1 MANPK
6 AEQAEVFG
14 KAELCA
20 RLGWSRPRLDRRLES
35 DANFPVMKRGNR
47 QGGWE
52 FDIDAIVAYLD
63 GAVLEQKAAAVPA
76 PVAVVAPAAEGAPGA
91 AHRGEGTASQ
101 RLKNAQA
108 AREED
113 KLRLARGELLEAEEM
128 RLVVGTMLA
137 HLGKGIDGLPD
148 MIVRRLSLPD
158 DAAPVLREMVDDLR
172 RVMVA
177 DLKPLLGGS

>member
-35 DANFPVMKRGNR
+35 DANFPVKRRGTR

-52 FDIDAIVAYLD
+52 FDIDAIVGYLD
-63 GAVLEQKAAAVPA
+63 GSV
-76 PVAVVAPAAEGAPGA
+76 VVAEKVEPPAVQALQVPAAEGAPGA
-91 AHRGEGTASQ
+91 GHRGEATASQ

-113 KLRLARGELLEAEEM
+113 KLRLARAELVEAEEM

-148 MIVRRLSLPD
+148 MIVRRLSLSD
-158 DAAPVLREMVDDLR
+158 ESATVLREMADDLR
-172 RVMVA
+172 RQMVI
-177 DLKPLLGGS
+177 DLKPLLGG